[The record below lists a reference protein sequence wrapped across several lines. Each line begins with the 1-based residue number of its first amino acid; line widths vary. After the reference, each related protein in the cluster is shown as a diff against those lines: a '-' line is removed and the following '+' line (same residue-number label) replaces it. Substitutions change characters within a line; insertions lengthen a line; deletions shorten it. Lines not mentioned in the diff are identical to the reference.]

1 MKATL
6 EFNLPEDYNEHRIY
20 LEALQVRVAV
30 NELLNDLRNWRKH
43 GHTFTTPDAVIDKV
57 RQQLLDS
64 LPPDYT

>member
-6 EFNLPEDYNEHRIY
+6 EFNLPEDREEHRIC
-20 LEALQVRVAV
+20 LDAPMVRLAV

-43 GHTFTTPDAVIDKV
+43 GHTFTTPDAVIDQV

>member
-6 EFNLPEDYNEHRIY
+6 EFNLPEDQEEHRIC
-20 LEALQVRVAV
+20 LDAPMVRLAV
-30 NELLNDLRNWRKH
+30 SELLTDLRNWRKH
-43 GHTFTTPDAVIDKV
+43 GHTFTTPDAVIDQV